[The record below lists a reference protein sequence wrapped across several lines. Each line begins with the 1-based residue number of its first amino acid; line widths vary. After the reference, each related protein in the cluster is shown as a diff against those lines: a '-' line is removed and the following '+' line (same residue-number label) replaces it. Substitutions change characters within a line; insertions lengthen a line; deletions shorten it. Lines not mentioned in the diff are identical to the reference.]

1 MKMKRLCAAALAG
14 LLVITGMPVSGN
26 QTLVAN
32 AAGSTNIVS
41 GSTIA
46 ACDGASNSNVQSYA
60 IDGNTNTR
68 WESGVALKNSQ
79 QVNTAYLVIDL
90 GENTTANIDDIYVY
104 WFNLVWATAYE
115 IKTSDTNADLNADS
129 WESVAQ
135 VEPRNSASTGHIIDK
150 FSKNATDS
158 PVDVVAPGTDN
169 QTNDYP
175 LQTTQLKRYVLFK
188 FTGINTSAAGNAVS
202 IKEIE
207 IHGTK
212 YTIENVAL
220 GEAANGISKVVAWD
234 GVANNYGK
242 DNVIDGKTGTRWE
255 SGTELKDGLTA
266 AAQPTGN
273 TAYLVLDLGENTTTK
288 VDTISVEWYMKVWA
302 TAYTVETA
310 DTYSITKEGNFDLND
325 SNWSLVGEITRENK
339 NIDDITDTFSSGIE
353 NESTTVNST
362 NSYKLQTNTLK
373 RYVRFK
379 FTGINVYASGG
390 NNVSIKEIVI
400 NGVRTSIPAKFSK
413 ASLSLKDSINV
424 NLYVNILNDLET
436 GAQVDFSAAGK
447 ETKTISGLNQN
458 KEYDDS
464 YKVSYEMNA
473 AEMTKPVTATIS
485 NLGEGN
491 APVIFTYSVRDY
503 AVEAMKVSDD
513 SLQALV
519 KAMLN
524 YGAYSQINF
533 NKMENSLANAGYEY
547 TDEEL
552 ANVTE
557 SSISIADPSFGTAEG
572 VSVTDA
578 SLLLKSNIILRFYL
592 DVKEGTSLK
601 GATVSATGDDGNG
614 ITGISAVVN
623 ADKGYVQIEGIAA
636 KNLDKVYT
644 LTLATSSGNM
654 VVTYSPLNY
663 VKTVLGSAYDSA
675 GYTNIRN
682 VAKTL
687 YLYNQAAKTYF
698 AQKNNQ

>member
-14 LLVITGMPVSGN
+14 LLIITGVPVVGN

-32 AAGSTNIVS
+32 AAEST
-41 GSTIA
+41 
-46 ACDGASNSNVQSYA
+46 
-60 IDGNTNTR
+60 
-68 WESGVALKNSQ
+68 
-79 QVNTAYLVIDL
+79 
-90 GENTTANIDDIYVY
+90 
-104 WFNLVWATAYE
+104 
-115 IKTSDTNADLNADS
+115 
-129 WESVAQ
+129 
-135 VEPRNSASTGHIIDK
+135 
-150 FSKNATDS
+150 
-158 PVDVVAPGTDN
+158 
-169 QTNDYP
+169 
-175 LQTTQLKRYVLFK
+175 
-188 FTGINTSAAGNAVS
+188 
-202 IKEIE
+202 
-207 IHGTK
+207 
-212 YTIENVAL
+212 NVAL
-220 GEAANGISKVVAWD
+220 STAGSSVVAWD

-242 DNVIDGKTGTRWE
+242 DNVIDGRDSSRWE
-255 SGTELKDGLTA
+255 SGTPLKTNQTSS
-266 AAQPTGN
+266 AQPTGN
-273 TAYLVLDLGENTTTK
+273 TAYLVLDLGENTTTN
-288 VDTISVEWYMKVWA
+288 VDTISVSWYLKVWA

-310 DTYSITKEGNFDLND
+310 DTCSITDGRIDVQD
-325 SNWSLVGEITRENK
+325 SDWIPVGEVNRTNK
-339 NIDDITDTFSSGIE
+339 DITNINDVFSSGIE
-353 NESTTVNST
+353 ESTDVQSS
-362 NSYKLQTNTLK
+362 NSYILKTDTLK

-379 FTGINVYASGG
+379 FTGINVYAYGG
-390 NNVSIKEIVI
+390 NNVSIKEIEI
-400 NGVRTSIPAKFSK
+400 NGVKTAVPAKFSK

-436 GAQVDFSAAGK
+436 DAQVEFSAAGK
-447 ETKTISGLNQN
+447 ESKTISGLNQG

-473 AEMTKPVTATIS
+473 AEMTKPITARIS
-485 NLGEGN
+485 NLGGGN
-491 APVIFTYSVRDY
+491 DSVTLTYSVRDY

-592 DVKEGTSLK
+592 DVKEGTSLT

-644 LTLATSSGNM
+644 LTLATSSGSM

-663 VKTVLGSAYDSA
+663 VKTVLGSEYDSA

>member
-26 QTLVAN
+26 QTLVVN

-242 DNVIDGKTGTRWE
+242 DNVIDGNTDTRWE
-255 SGTELKDGLTA
+255 SGTDLKNGTTTD
-266 AAQPTGN
+266 AQPTGK

-288 VDTISVEWYMKVWA
+288 VDTISVEWHMKVWA

-325 SNWSLVGEITRENK
+325 SNWSLVGEITRENT
-339 NIDDITDTFSSGIE
+339 NIDGITDTFFSGIE
-353 NESTTVNST
+353 NESTTVEKT

-373 RYVRFK
+373 RYVCFK

-390 NNVSIKEIVI
+390 NNVSIKEIKI
-400 NGVRTSIPAKFSK
+400 NGVRTSVPAKFSK

-424 NLYVNILNDLET
+424 NLFVNILNGLET
-436 GAQVDFSAAGK
+436 DAQVEFSAAGK

-473 AEMTKPVTATIS
+473 AEMTKPITATIS

-491 APVIFTYSVRDY
+491 DPVTFTYSVRDY
-503 AVEAMKVSDD
+503 AVEAMRVSDE

-533 NKMENSLANAGYEY
+533 DKTADGLANASYEY
-547 TDEEL
+547 DSTYLE
-552 ANVTE
+552 NVTIG
-557 SSISIADPSFGTAEG
+557 SITPPSFGTVEG
-572 VSVTDA
+572 VRVTDA
-578 SLLLKSNIILRFYL
+578 SLLLKSKTILRFYL

-601 GATVSATGDDGNG
+601 GATVSATGDDGNE

-636 KNLDKVYT
+636 KNLDKIYT

-663 VKTVLGSAYDSA
+663 VKTVLGSEYNSA
-675 GYTNIRN
+675 EYTNIRN